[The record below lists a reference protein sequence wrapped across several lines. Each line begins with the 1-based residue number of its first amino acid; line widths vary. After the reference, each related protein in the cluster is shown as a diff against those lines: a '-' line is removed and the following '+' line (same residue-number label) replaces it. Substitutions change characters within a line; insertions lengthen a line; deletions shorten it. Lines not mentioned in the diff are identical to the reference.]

1 MLRSRSKHL
10 CDKVASLP
18 SSYGMPAVNTNQIA
32 EIASLVGEPARAAM
46 LVELMDGRA
55 LTATELAWVASITP
69 QTASSHLS
77 RLVSAGLVEVAQQ
90 GRQRNHPLSG
100 PGVARML
107 EGIMQMAS
115 ANELKRPR
123 ALVVGPKD
131 AALRA
136 ARTCYD
142 HLAGRLGV
150 AIADRLIAQGAIAV
164 EDDAG
169 FVTEQGVGLLA
180 HIGIELPEGRDE
192 AVRSSRP
199 ICRPCMDW
207 SERRPHIAG
216 KLGVAICTHCLEK
229 GWICRRKGT
238 RALDITP
245 TGRAA
250 LKDVFGVY

>member
-1 MLRSRSKHL
+1 MQWNV
-10 CDKVASLP
+10 D
-18 SSYGMPAVNTNQIA
+18 VNTNQVA

-46 LVELMDGRA
+46 LAELMDGRA
-55 LTATELAWVASITP
+55 RTAKELARVASVTP

-77 RLVSAGLVEVAQQ
+77 RLVSAGLLNVAKQ
-90 GRQRNHPLSG
+90 GRHRYHCLSA
-100 PGVARML
+100 PEVARML
-107 EGIMQMAS
+107 EGIMQIAS
-115 ANELKRPR
+115 ANEFKRPR
-123 ALVVGPKD
+123 ALVVGPGD

-150 AIADRLIAQGAIAV
+150 AIADRLIAQGAIEF

-169 FVTEQGVGLLA
+169 LVTKQGVGLLA
-180 HIGIELPEGRDE
+180 RIGIALPTDRNK

-216 KLGVAICTHCLEK
+216 KLGAAIWTHCLEK
-229 GWICRRKGT
+229 GWIRQRKGT

-245 TGRAA
+245 KGRTA
-250 LKDVFGVY
+250 LKDVFGIC